1 MADKFDKLYD
11 SRTYLTKIC
20 HTGNHYIS
28 SRHLL
33 SHSQGV
39 SKSKVPTIYYY
50 TVQGS
55 QPGCTGWFS
64 QGVLGNN
71 ARCTG

>member
-11 SRTYLTKIC
+11 SKTYLTEIC

-33 SHSQGV
+33 SPNQRP
-39 SKSKVPTIYYY
+39 SKSKVPTYYY
-50 TVQGS
+50 YPVQGS
-55 QPGCTGWFS
+55 LTGCTG
-64 QGVLGNN
+64 
-71 ARCTG
+71 